1 MFCSF
6 YLKLLMLLGKKSL
19 LFVILCFPSF
29 VFAQISIQGTLLVTD
44 SHQVLGGATISNSK
58 DSLVAITD
66 DEGRFELRLPG
77 PDTLLFRHVGYA
89 TKQMGFS
96 HDAFAIQVALS
107 PSDEV
112 LDEVKIF
119 AYETGRSIREVAG
132 GIGLVQPKDI
142 RQFDQ
147 FSMVPILNQIPG
159 VKMEQRSTG
168 SYRISIRGSALRAPF
183 DVRNIKVYWN
193 NIPITE
199 PGGNTPFNLLDN
211 TNFATVE
218 VIKGPS
224 SSIYGAG
231 IGGVVDIKSTAPAMG
246 EQYLSASWSAGSFG
260 AQKYTVNANVGELD
274 KAINVTY
281 SRQIQDGY
289 RAHSAL
295 DRTNFGIRAQFNTGD
310 AGNIS
315 ANILYSDLFYEIPGG
330 LTEEQ
335 MKENP
340 RQARPGTTFVLGS
353 EESNA
358 SISVKNLLVGLSYD
372 TKLGEKGDLLAT
384 VYTNAADF
392 ENPFNLDYKREAQQS
407 YGTRLRLNRAGNI
420 GEIPTKLTVG
430 GEYQFRFAGAG
441 NYGNDYGQVDTLN
454 FYDELRTSQYMLFGQ
469 YELFLMQDWILTL
482 GLSMNGI
489 QYDIFRTMDSQGL
502 PDRIKRNFDKEWMPR
517 IALVKTYDNVAFHGS
532 ISYGF
537 SPPTLEEVRTNE
549 GSINTDLEP
558 EEGVNYEIGVRGN
571 GVNTKFS
578 YDITAFYLRL
588 SESIVDYPSDRG
600 TDLFRNTG
608 SANLQ
613 GVEAALSY
621 QFINNPFSFVTQLSV
636 HGNYAF
642 HHFKFDEYVQGES
655 DYSGNRFT
663 GVSPHTLWGRVQVE
677 TTPGI
682 YASIHYNHTDKVP
695 LNDANTVHAPSY
707 HLLMAKLGYRK
718 SIGGSLLLD
727 VHIGGDNLLDQHYS
741 LGNDLNAFGGRFY
754 QPAPSRSYYGGLS
767 LNYNF

>member
-1 MFCSF
+1 MPFAKNILF
-6 YLKLLMLLGKKSL
+6 IFFLSL
-19 LFVILCFPSF
+19 PSF
-29 VFAQISIQGTLLVTD
+29 AVAQISIQGVLLDAD
-44 SHQVLGGATISNSK
+44 SRKVLVGATISNSE

-66 DEGRFELRLPG
+66 EAGRFELRLPG
-77 PDTLLFRHVGYA
+77 PDSLVFRHVGY
-89 TKQMGFS
+89 THKRLGFS
-96 HDAFAIQVALS
+96 HDAFAIQVELS
-107 PSDEV
+107 PGHDI

-132 GIGLVQPKDI
+132 GIGLIQSKEI

-147 FSMVPILNQIPG
+147 LSMVPILNQVPG

-211 TNFATVE
+211 ANFEKVE

-231 IGGVVDIKSTAPAMG
+231 IGGVVDIKSAAPSIG
-246 EQYLSASWSAGSFG
+246 DQYLSAHWSMGSFG
-260 AQKYTVNANVGELD
+260 SQKYTANANIGGLN
-274 KAINVTY
+274 KAVNVTF
-281 SRQIQDGY
+281 SRQVQDGY

-295 DRTNFGIRAQFNTGD
+295 DRTNVGIGARFNTGD
-310 AGNIS
+310 VGNIS
-315 ANILYSDLFYEIPGG
+315 AHILYTDLFYEIPGG
-330 LTEEQ
+330 LAEAQ
-335 MKENP
+335 MRENP
-340 RQARPGTTFVLGS
+340 RQARPGTAFVLGS

-358 SISVKNLLVGLSYD
+358 SISVKNLLVGLGYD
-372 TKLGEKGDLLAT
+372 TKLGERSDLLAT
-384 VYTNAADF
+384 IYTNTADF

-407 YGTRLRLNRAGNI
+407 YGTRVRLNSAGNI

-469 YELFLMQDWILTL
+469 YEVFLMQEWILTL
-482 GLSMNGI
+482 GLSMNSVR
-489 QYDIFRTMDSQGL
+489 YDIFRTTDSQGM
-502 PDRIKRNFDKEWMPR
+502 PGRIKRDFDKEWMPR
-517 IALVKTYDNVAFHGS
+517 IALVKNYDNVAFHGS

-558 EEGVNYEIGVRGN
+558 EEGVNYEVGVRGSGAGN
-571 GVNTKFS
+571 KFS

-613 GVEAALSY
+613 GVEAAMSY

-636 HGNYAF
+636 HGNYAY
-642 HHFKFDEYVQGES
+642 HHFRFDEYVQGEA
-655 DYSGNRFT
+655 DFSGNPFT
-663 GVSPHTLWGRVQVE
+663 GVSPHTVWARVQME
-677 TTPGI
+677 TAPGI
-682 YASIHYNHTDKVP
+682 YLNVHHNFTDEIP
-695 LNDANTVHAPSY
+695 LNDANTVFAPSY

-718 SIGGSLLLD
+718 SLGSRFILD
-727 VHIGGDNLLDQHYS
+727 AYIGGDNLLDQRYS

-767 LNYNF
+767 LNYNL